1 MATGLVKPS
10 DVLRQT
16 YEKFPDKYDSNME
29 VNEAPAVLRWHP
41 ISDPPTQRTSQGK
54 RQRK

>member
-16 YEKFPDKYDSNME
+16 YEKFPDKYDSNTE